1 MYVFEDSLLSFLVS
15 EMAGDCNGDQL
26 QRLCSFNP
34 FLKQRRAA
42 IQWNA
47 SSAAAEEYFPA
58 ATNYNNHQNR
68 GVPLWV
74 RKGRRN
80 IVLFV
85 VGSIT
90 TPRNYYYC
98 TLWIHSFNSLP
109 ASSTKATLL
118 LLLLLLMFCAS
129 QDVGQWRITR
139 VGTIIVIL
147 CRLNWIY
154 RIRRLLRWKDILFLI
169 NDMFLF
175 FLDCVRKRDGTA
187 EQKCGNVTWQGG
199 DDDILCACPGLAAY
213 KASPLS
219 INNKLFPSSSAFQES
234 SGTVVSVIFGGF
246 WAINLQIIAAEY
258 YKGPS
263 DRRGSPLASTA
274 CFVYGY

>member
-1 MYVFEDSLLSFLVS
+1 
-15 EMAGDCNGDQL
+15 
-26 QRLCSFNP
+26 
-34 FLKQRRAA
+34 
-42 IQWNA
+42 
-47 SSAAAEEYFPA
+47 
-58 ATNYNNHQNR
+58 
-68 GVPLWV
+68 
-74 RKGRRN
+74 
-80 IVLFV
+80 
-85 VGSIT
+85 
-90 TPRNYYYC
+90 
-98 TLWIHSFNSLP
+98 
-109 ASSTKATLL
+109 
-118 LLLLLLMFCAS
+118 
-129 QDVGQWRITR
+129 
-139 VGTIIVIL
+139 
-147 CRLNWIY
+147 
-154 RIRRLLRWKDILFLI
+154 
-169 NDMFLF
+169 MFLF